1 MPGAVERHAPPET
14 ASGNSSPVSRS
25 FSSRLPLSRSE
36 IDRDHLGRAGGVEAL
51 LSDPAT
57 RAVALHDGKAL
68 LAGPAALAVLPA
80 ASIPHVDALYL
91 GRAIS
96 DTPDLPAGSPVVA
109 LLLDDA
115 QAAALT
121 LGRGGR
127 PEGDEGRHWGDLRR
141 LGHRLGERDAGLFT
155 QALALANWHIAYGF
169 SPRTGEATRIGAAG
183 WTRVDADGRELFP
196 RTDAAVIVGITDS
209 DDRLLLGS
217 NALWETNRFSLLAGF
232 VEPGESLE
240 AAVIREVHEE
250 SGLRVADP
258 VYLGSQPWPFPASLM
273 VGFRAHVPEGEST
286 VATPDGDEILEL
298 RWFTRDE
305 LRDAAAAR
313 EIILP
318 GPTSIARAIVE
329 DWYGDEVD
337 DGSRADDRSRT

>member
-1 MPGAVERHAPPET
+1 M
-14 ASGNSSPVSRS
+14 SRS

-68 LAGPAALAVLPA
+68 LAGPHMLAVLPA
-80 ASIPHVDALYL
+80 ASMAHVDALYL

-96 DTPDLPAGSPVVA
+96 DSPDLPAGSAVVA
-109 LLLDDA
+109 LLLDDE
-115 QAAALT
+115 QAGAIPGAA
-121 LGRGGR
+121 
-127 PEGDEGRHWGDLRR
+127 WGDLRR

-155 QALALANWHIAYGF
+155 QALALANWHMAYGF

-183 WTRVDADGRELFP
+183 WTRFGADGRELFP
-196 RTDAAVIVGITDS
+196 RTDAAVIVGITDA
-209 DDRLLLGS
+209 DDRMLLGS
-217 NALWETNRFSLLAGF
+217 NALWEANRFSLLAGF

-250 SGLRVADP
+250 SGLRVVDP

-273 VGFRAHVPEGEST
+273 VGFRARVPEGEST
-286 VATPDGDEILEL
+286 VGTPDGTEILEL
-298 RWFTRDE
+298 RWFSRDE
-305 LRDAAAAR
+305 LRDVAAAR

-329 DWYGDEVD
+329 DWYGDEID
-337 DGSRADDRSRT
+337 DGSRA